1 MPFTKGELG
10 YFNSHVV
17 VTPPIDEFFASHA
30 ALAFFLVSV
39 IVEEAEAD
47 ELPLVV
53 VHTQVRSF
61 LQAVTQNANKIA
73 DANNNFFIANVL
85 IG

>member
-39 IVEEAEAD
+39 IVEEAEAYAF
-47 ELPLVV
+47 
-53 VHTQVRSF
+53 S
-61 LQAVTQNANKIA
+61 QAYVLSKKIA
-73 DANNNFFIANVL
+73 LDYLRSKNQY
-85 IG
+85 